1 MSRQSSVL
9 ITGEQKQILDN
20 THFVSVNYKI
30 AKTDVTAQL
39 SSNVLLAGTIL
50 AGKGVVLND
59 VDFTNSHGTE
69 TVPVVQHGWVRT
81 AAMPVAPTAGDKT
94 AFPMIMF
101 V

>member
-1 MSRQSSVL
+1 MSIQSSVL
-9 ITGEQKQILDN
+9 ITGEQKNILDN
-20 THFVSVNYKI
+20 THFTSVNYKI
-30 AKTDVTAQL
+30 VKTDVTAQL

-69 TVPVVQHGWVRT
+69 TVPVVQHGWVRI
-81 AAMPVAPTAGDKT
+81 AAMPKAPTEEEKAT
-94 AFPMIMF
+94 FPMIQF